1 VLGDYALSL
10 GDGYLIHGTL
20 YKRLLG
26 MPVTHGCIRL
36 NDDDLEKVYRTLDYN
51 SKVIIF

>member
-1 VLGDYALSL
+1 MSL

-20 YKRLLG
+20 YQRQLG

-36 NDDDLEKVYRTLDYN
+36 GDEDLEAVFQSLSVGSRVYIY
-51 SKVIIF
+51 

>member
-20 YKRLLG
+20 YQRLLG

-36 NDDDLEKVYRTLDYN
+36 NDDDLKEVFNALSVGSKVYIY
-51 SKVIIF
+51 